1 MDGGPRWVSRHLG
14 RRAVSDAISVRMF
27 PGDGIAQERC
37 HLGSNY
43 RARCG
48 RAIRLPMAICESA
61 MCNSCHPA
69 AICGSATCASSS
81 SQIAAARRSSRHSRR
96 QQCSISVGGRSWSE
110 LPSDFFICSLH
121 FAFPH
126 TSTEP
131 LVLSICI
138 VFFLAPSGA
147 LYIIKHH
154 CTSNPRHT
162 VAITT
167 SPDVLVCAPVYLC
180 LCLCFSAR
188 VSFVCVSV
196 LCVGRQV

>member
-1 MDGGPRWVSRHLG
+1 MDGGRRWVSRHVG

-110 LPSDFFICSLH
+110 LSCESL
-121 FAFPH
+121 
-126 TSTEP
+126 T
-131 LVLSICI
+131 
-138 VFFLAPSGA
+138 FLFDP
-147 LYIIKHH
+147 
-154 CTSNPRHT
+154 CTLPFYTQAQSMPDDSCFGKMKQF
-162 VAITT
+162 VANKNSCDLTN
-167 SPDVLVCAPVYLC
+167 L
-180 LCLCFSAR
+180 
-188 VSFVCVSV
+188 
-196 LCVGRQV
+196 

>member
-1 MDGGPRWVSRHLG
+1 MYVHKSAMALPARRKALHSVTAVVWTGSEARWVSRHLG

-110 LPSDFFICSLH
+110 LSCESLTFFI
-121 FAFPH
+121 
-126 TSTEP
+126 
-131 LVLSICI
+131 
-138 VFFLAPSGA
+138 
-147 LYIIKHH
+147 
-154 CTSNPRHT
+154 
-162 VAITT
+162 
-167 SPDVLVCAPVYLC
+167 
-180 LCLCFSAR
+180 
-188 VSFVCVSV
+188 
-196 LCVGRQV
+196 